1 MKAYEHFVNNFFIAA
16 AVVSVMSS
24 NPNLNFF
31 YIAAMAIIMTI
42 VIKLMGYMMI
52 FDGRYHV

>member
-42 VIKLMGYMMI
+42 VIKLMGVYDD
-52 FDGRYHV
+52 F